1 MSRYSPTRDE
11 VNEEALS
18 AHHRDH
24 YEQLENGHDRAKDE
38 QMEADWNDMQRPYLE
53 RLIELAPTFRKF
65 EREVDSHRTDYD
77 KEPF

>member
-1 MSRYSPTRDE
+1 MNKDE
-11 VNEEALS
+11 VNELALAS
-18 AHHRDH
+18 HHRDH
-24 YEQLENGHDRAKDE
+24 YEQLENAHDRKIDE
-38 QMEADWNDMQRPYLE
+38 QMEADWNEMQRRPYLE